1 MRFLLLLGAVATK
14 LEDVLLPKALKLSN
28 PERKAAFR
36 FIVCLGFVSLFA
48 DMTYEGAH
56 SVIGPLLKDLGA
68 SATQVGIIAGLGEM
82 IAASLRYFSG
92 RLADRTRAYWTITT
106 LGYFLNLVVV
116 PGLAFAGNWQAAALL
131 IVAER
136 TGKSLR
142 GPARDVLLSEA
153 TEVVGHGKGFGLHA
167 AMDQTGAVLGPL
179 LVAAS
184 VARTHHFGPA
194 FLWLAVPAIG
204 AFIALLFARATR
216 PNKGTPPPAPK
227 AKQLPK
233 VFWIYVVAAGILALG
248 FVDFPLL
255 AYHFQQGSL
264 VKPEVIPLLYAGA
277 MGVNGLTALVFGRLF
292 DRFGIQIIVLG
303 ILVSLLALPFGFLG
317 GASGVYISVVCWAT
331 GLGAQDA
338 TLRSGIS
345 QVVSMNKR
353 GSAFGA
359 FNAAYGVLWFLG
371 SVTMGVLYDY
381 SLFALVVFGV
391 AAQLIAAMLF
401 VSLRRPLAAA
411 SAKAR

>member
-1 MRFLLLLGAVATK
+1 
-14 LEDVLLPKALKLSN
+14 LSFSKE
-28 PERKAAFR
+28 ERKSAFR
-36 FIVCLGFVSLFA
+36 FIIALGFVSLFA

-116 PGLAFAGNWQAAALL
+116 PGLAFAGSWQAAALL
-131 IVAER
+131 VVAER

-179 LVAAS
+179 FVAAS

-194 FLWLAVPAIG
+194 FLWLALPAGG
-204 AFIALLFARATR
+204 AFIALLFARWAR
-216 PNKGTPPPAPK
+216 PNRGTPPPAP
-227 AKQLPK
+227 ARKQLPK
-233 VFWIYVVAAGILALG
+233 VFWIYVGAAGLLALG

-255 AYHFQQGSL
+255 AFHFQTNSL
-264 VKPEVIPLLYAGA
+264 AQPAVIPLLYAGA
-277 MGVNGLTALVFGRLF
+277 MGVNGLTALIFGRMF
-292 DRFGIQIIVLG
+292 DRYGIQIIVLG
-303 ILVSLLALPFGFLG
+303 ILVSLLALPFGFLDG
-317 GASGVYISVVCWAT
+317 PGGVYISVACWAT

-353 GSAFGA
+353 GTAFGA

-371 SVTMGVLYDY
+371 SVTMGVLYDF
-381 SLFALVVFGV
+381 SLLALVIFGMIV
-391 AAQLIAAMLF
+391 QAGAAAMF
-401 VSLRRPLAAA
+401 FWLRKPLADSKEA
-411 SAKAR
+411 

>member
-1 MRFLLLLGAVATK
+1 
-14 LEDVLLPKALKLSN
+14 LKVSSQ
-28 PERKAAFR
+28 ERKSAFR

-56 SVIGPLLKDLGA
+56 SVIGPLLKELGA

-116 PGLAFAGNWQAAALL
+116 PGLAYAGSWQAAALL
-131 IVAER
+131 VMAER

-167 AMDQTGAVLGPL
+167 AMDQIGAVLGPL
-179 LVAAS
+179 LVAGAI
-184 VARTHHFGPA
+184 ARTHHFGPA
-194 FLWLAVPAIG
+194 FLWLAIPAGG
-204 AFIALLFARATR
+204 AFVSLLFARAAWSK
-216 PNKGTPPPAPK
+216 KGTPPPAPK
-227 AKQLPK
+227 QEVLPR
-233 VFWIYVVAAGILALG
+233 VFWLYVTAAGLLALG

-255 AYHFQQGSL
+255 AYHFQSSSL
-264 VKPEVIPLLYAGA
+264 TKPETIPLLYAGA
-277 MGVNGLTALVFGRLF
+277 MGINGLTALIFGRLF
-292 DRFGIQIIVLG
+292 DRYGIQIIVVG

-331 GLGAQDA
+331 GMGAQDA

-345 QVVSMNKR
+345 QAVSMNKR
-353 GSAFGA
+353 GTAFGS

-381 SLFALVVFGV
+381 SLIALVVFGV
-391 AAQLIAAMLF
+391 VAQLASAALF
-401 VSLRRPLAAA
+401 VWLRRPLEAT
-411 SAKAR
+411 KVVVKKEV

>member
-1 MRFLLLLGAVATK
+1 LTFSK
-14 LEDVLLPKALKLSN
+14 Q
-28 PERKAAFR
+28 ERKTAFR
-36 FIVCLGFVSLFA
+36 FIVALGFVSLFA

-92 RLADRTRAYWTITT
+92 RLADRTRAYWTITS

-131 IVAER
+131 IIAER

-153 TEVVGHGKGFGLHA
+153 TEVVGYGKGFGLHA

-179 LVAAS
+179 LVAVS

-194 FLWLAVPAIG
+194 FLWLAVPAVG
-204 AFIALLFARATR
+204 AFVALIFARSVRSKKPTL
-216 PNKGTPPPAPK
+216 PP
-227 AKQLPK
+227 LPTEK
-233 VFWIYVVAAGILALG
+233 NLPIVFWWYVAAACLLALG

-255 AYHFQQGSL
+255 AYHFQSSSL
-264 VKPEVIPLLYAGA
+264 TKPETIPLLYAGA
-277 MGVNGLTALVFGRLF
+277 MGVNGLMALFFGRLF
-292 DRFGIQIIVLG
+292 DRYGIQIIAFG
-303 ILVSLLALPFGFLG
+303 IVVSLLALPFGFLG
-317 GASGVYISVVCWAT
+317 GANGVYISVACWAT
-331 GLGAQDA
+331 GHGAQDA

-345 QVVSMNKR
+345 QAVSMNKR
-353 GSAFGA
+353 GTAFGA
-359 FNAAYGVLWFLG
+359 FNAAYGVVWFAG
-371 SVTMGVLYDY
+371 SVVMGVLYDY
-381 SLFALVVFGV
+381 SLIALVIFGV
-391 AAQLIAAMLF
+391 VAQLGAAVLF
-401 VSLRRPLAAA
+401 VWLRRPLEMK
-411 SAKAR
+411 SRP

>member
-1 MRFLLLLGAVATK
+1 MNFSK
-14 LEDVLLPKALKLSN
+14 E
-28 PERKAAFR
+28 ERKSAFR
-36 FIVCLGFVSLFA
+36 FIVALGFVSLFA

-116 PGLAFAGNWQAAALL
+116 PGLAYAGSWQAAALL
-131 IVAER
+131 VIAER

-179 LVAAS
+179 FVAAS

-194 FLWLAVPAIG
+194 FLWLALPAGG
-204 AFIALLFARATR
+204 AFIALLFARWAR
-216 PNKGTPPPAPK
+216 PSKGTPPPAP
-227 AKQLPK
+227 ARKQLPK
-233 VFWIYVVAAGILALG
+233 VFWIYVAAAGLLALG

-255 AYHFQQGSL
+255 AFHFQKNSL
-264 VKPEVIPLLYAGA
+264 AQPAVIPLLYAGA
-277 MGVNGLTALVFGRLF
+277 MGVTGLTALIFGRMF
-292 DRFGIQIIVLG
+292 DRYGIQIIVLG
-303 ILVSLLALPFGFLG
+303 ILVSLLALPFGFLDG
-317 GASGVYISVVCWAT
+317 PGGVYISVACWAT

-353 GSAFGA
+353 GTAFGA

-371 SVTMGVLYDY
+371 SVTMGVLYDF
-381 SLFALVVFGV
+381 SLLALVVFGMIAQV
-391 AAQLIAAMLF
+391 AAAVMF
-401 VSLRRPLAAA
+401 FWLRKPLADSREA
-411 SAKAR
+411 

>member
-1 MRFLLLLGAVATK
+1 VTGFTR
-14 LEDVLLPKALKLSN
+14 ED
-28 PERKAAFR
+28 RKSAFR
-36 FIVCLGFVSLFA
+36 FIVALGFVSLFA

-68 SATQVGIIAGLGEM
+68 TATEVGIIAGLGEM

-92 RLADRTRAYWTITT
+92 KLADRTRAYWTITT

-116 PGLAFAGNWQAAALL
+116 PGLAFAGSWQAAALL
-131 IVAER
+131 VVAER

-153 TEVVGHGKGFGLHA
+153 TEVVGHGSGFGLHA

-179 LVAAS
+179 LVAGS

-194 FLWLAVPAIG
+194 FLWLALPAAG
-204 AFIALLFARATR
+204 AFIALLLARWSRSQQA
-216 PNKGTPPPAPK
+216 TPPAAPAQK
-227 AKQLPK
+227 DLPN
-233 VFWIYVVAAGILALG
+233 VFWIYVAAAGLLALG

-255 AYHFQQGSL
+255 AYHFQKNSL
-264 VKPEVIPLLYAGA
+264 TSPETIPLLYAGA

-292 DRFGIQIIVLG
+292 DRYGIQIIAVG
-303 ILVSLLALPFGFLG
+303 IVVSLLALPFGFLG
-317 GASGVYISVVCWAT
+317 GTSGVYISVACWAT

-353 GSAFGA
+353 GTAFGA

-371 SVTMGVLYDY
+371 SVTMGILYDF
-381 SLFALVVFGV
+381 SLVTLVSFGIC
-391 AAQLIAAMLF
+391 AQVVSAVLF
-401 VSLRRPLAAA
+401 IWLRGPLQRER
-411 SAKAR
+411 ARV

>member
-1 MRFLLLLGAVATK
+1 LAY
-14 LEDVLLPKALKLSN
+14 SSQ
-28 PERKAAFR
+28 ERKSAFR
-36 FIVCLGFVSLFA
+36 FIVALGFVSLFA

-131 IVAER
+131 VIAER

-153 TEVVGHGKGFGLHA
+153 TEVVGHGSGFGLHA
-167 AMDQTGAVLGPL
+167 AMDQTGAVLGPVF
-179 LVAAS
+179 VAIS

-194 FLWLAVPAIG
+194 FLWLALPAAG
-204 AFIALLFARATR
+204 AFVSLLFAKAARSKHA
-216 PNKGTPPPAPK
+216 TPPPAP
-227 AKQLPK
+227 AKKNLPQ
-233 VFWIYVVAAGILALG
+233 VFWIYVAAAGLLALG

-255 AYHFQQGSL
+255 AFHFQKNSL
-264 VKPEVIPLLYAGA
+264 TKPEIIPLLYAGA
-277 MGVNGLTALVFGRLF
+277 MGVNGLTALIFGRMF
-292 DRFGIQIIVLG
+292 DRYGIQIIVIG
-303 ILVSLLALPFGFLG
+303 IVVSLLALPFGFLG
-317 GASGVYISVVCWAT
+317 GAAGVYISVACWAT

-338 TLRSGIS
+338 TLRSGIA

-353 GSAFGA
+353 GTAFGT

-381 SLFALVVFGV
+381 SLVALVGFGI
-391 AAQLIAAMLF
+391 AAQLAAAVLF
-401 VSLRRPLAAA
+401 IWLRKPLASRKSSLAE
-411 SAKAR
+411 

>member
-1 MRFLLLLGAVATK
+1 LTFSK
-14 LEDVLLPKALKLSN
+14 Q
-28 PERKAAFR
+28 ERKNAFR
-36 FIVCLGFVSLFA
+36 FIVALGFVSLFA

-92 RLADRTRAYWTITT
+92 RLADKTRAYWTITT

-131 IVAER
+131 VIAER

-167 AMDQTGAVLGPL
+167 AMDQIGAVLGPL
-179 LVAAS
+179 LVAVS

-194 FLWLAVPAIG
+194 FLWLAVPAVG
-204 AFIALLFARATR
+204 AFVALLFARAAR
-216 PNKGTPPPAPK
+216 FSKGTPPPPATEK
-227 AKQLPK
+227 NLPR
-233 VFWIYVVAAGILALG
+233 VFWWYVAASCLIALG

-255 AYHFQQGSL
+255 AYHFQSSSL
-264 VKPEVIPLLYAGA
+264 TKPETIPLLYAGA
-277 MGVNGLTALVFGRLF
+277 MGINGLTALFFGQLF
-292 DRFGIQIIVLG
+292 DRFGIQIIVFG

-317 GASGVYISVVCWAT
+317 GTNGVYISVACWAT
-331 GLGAQDA
+331 GHGAQDA

-345 QVVSMNKR
+345 QAVSMNKR
-353 GSAFGA
+353 GTAFGA
-359 FNAAYGVLWFLG
+359 FNAAYGVVWFVG
-371 SVTMGVLYDY
+371 SVVMGVLYDY
-381 SLFALVVFGV
+381 SLIALVIFGV
-391 AAQLIAAMLF
+391 VAQLAAAVLF
-401 VSLRRPLAAA
+401 VWLRRPLAETKPRA
-411 SAKAR
+411 

>member
-1 MRFLLLLGAVATK
+1 MKF
-14 LEDVLLPKALKLSN
+14 SQQ
-28 PERKAAFR
+28 ERKNAFR
-36 FIVCLGFVSLFA
+36 FIVALGFVSLFA

-68 SATQVGIIAGLGEM
+68 SATQVGIIAGFGEM

-92 RLADRTRAYWTITT
+92 RLADKTRAYWTITT

-131 IVAER
+131 IIAER

-167 AMDQTGAVLGPL
+167 AMDQIGAVLGPL

-194 FLWLAVPAIG
+194 FLWLGVPAG
-204 AFIALLFARATR
+204 AAFIALIFARAAR
-216 PNKGTPPPAPK
+216 PSKGTPPPAPRGIK
-227 AKQLPK
+227 LPN
-233 VFWIYVVAAGILALG
+233 VFWIYVAAAGLLALG

-292 DRFGIQIIVLG
+292 DRYGIQIIVVG

-317 GASGVYISVVCWAT
+317 GPTGVYVSIVCWAT

-345 QVVSMNKR
+345 LAVSMNKR
-353 GSAFGA
+353 GTAFGA
-359 FNAAYGVLWFLG
+359 FNAAYGVFWFLG

-391 AAQLIAAMLF
+391 AAQLIAALLF
-401 VSLRRPLAAA
+401 IWLRRPLAVA
-411 SAKAR
+411 SAKAP

>member
-1 MRFLLLLGAVATK
+1 MS
-14 LEDVLLPKALKLSN
+14 KAK
-28 PERKAAFR
+28 PDRRAAFR
-36 FIVCLGFVSLFA
+36 FIVALGFVSLFA

-92 RLADRTRAYWTITT
+92 KLADKTRAYWTITT

-131 IVAER
+131 VIAER

-153 TEVVGHGKGFGLHA
+153 TEVVGYGTGFGLHA

-179 LVAAS
+179 LVATA
-184 VARTHHFGPA
+184 VARSHHFGPA
-194 FLWLAVPAIG
+194 FIWLAVPALG
-204 AFIALLFARATR
+204 AFIALLFARAMS
-216 PNKGTPPPAPK
+216 PHKGTPPAAPTE
-227 AKQLPK
+227 KQLPK
-233 VFWIYVVAAGILALG
+233 VFWFYVAAAGLLALG

-255 AYHFQQGSL
+255 AYHFQKNSL
-264 VKPEVIPLLYAGA
+264 TKPEVVPLLYAGA
-277 MGVNGLTALVFGRLF
+277 MGVNGLTALIFGRLF
-292 DRFGIQIIVLG
+292 DRFGIQVIVLG
-303 ILVSLLALPFGFLG
+303 IIVSLLALPFGFLG
-317 GASGVYISVVCWAT
+317 GATGVYISVACWAI

-353 GSAFGA
+353 GTAFGS
-359 FNAAYGVLWFLG
+359 FNAAYGILWFVG

-381 SLFALVVFGV
+381 SLLALVVFGI
-391 AAQLIAAMLF
+391 AAQLVAAVIF
-401 VSLRRPLAAA
+401 FTLRSQLRKPA
-411 SAKAR
+411 